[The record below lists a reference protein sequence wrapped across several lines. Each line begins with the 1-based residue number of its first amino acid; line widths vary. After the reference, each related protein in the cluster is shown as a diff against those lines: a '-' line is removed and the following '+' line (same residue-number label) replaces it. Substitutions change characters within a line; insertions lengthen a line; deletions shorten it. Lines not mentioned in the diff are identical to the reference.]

1 MIDPLGT
8 SLQGAQTA
16 LQSFDQAATQIAK
29 AGANAVEQVTN
40 NSTTTPAQSD
50 GLQTGTV
57 KAVVQ
62 ASQAE
67 TNYSANAKV
76 IETVDRL
83 AGETIDILA

>member
-8 SLQGAQTA
+8 SLQGAQAA

-29 AGANAVEQVTN
+29 AGSNAVEQVTN
-40 NSTTTPAQSD
+40 TSAAAPASGD
-50 GLQTGTV
+50 GIV

-83 AGETIDILA
+83 AGETLDILT

>member
-8 SLQGAQTA
+8 SLQGPQAA

>member
-8 SLQGAQTA
+8 SLQGAQAA
-16 LQSFDQAATQIAK
+16 LQSFDQPATQLAK
-29 AGANAVEQVTN
+29 AGSNAVEQVTN
-40 NSTTTPAQSD
+40 NSAAVPAQGD
-50 GLQTGTV
+50 GVV

-83 AGETIDILA
+83 AGETLDILT

>member
-1 MIDPLGT
+1 MIDALGT
-8 SLQGAQTA
+8 ATQGAHNA

-40 NSTTTPAQSD
+40 NSTTPPAPND
-50 GLQTGTV
+50 GIV

-62 ASQAE
+62 MSQAE
-67 TNYSANAKV
+67 TNYAANAKV

-83 AGETIDILA
+83 MGETLDILA